1 LGLELIVLPGINMM
15 PGLLLLMVEMLVEL
29 VLLPVSLLLLWM
41 LGCFNCLWY

>member
-1 LGLELIVLPGINMM
+1 MM

-41 LGCFNCLWY
+41 LAASTDQNSLCSKHPC